1 VVVAWPPPSLYG
13 GGGKRQTWVSVV
25 HDGREPLDPARV
37 TAELVVAGITRRW
50 AWEGRVEADSVI
62 DVGGITWPVGNATA
76 QVTLSLSL
84 TANGVTATNLYTT
97 SEAPIRS

>member
-1 VVVAWPPPSLYG
+1 M
-13 GGGKRQTWVSVV
+13 V

-37 TAELVVAGITRRW
+37 TAELVVAGVTRRW

-62 DVGGITWPVGNATA
+62 DVGGITWPVGSATA
-76 QVTLSLSL
+76 QVTLSLNL

-97 SEAPIRS
+97 SEAPVRS